1 MYIRRRRSCQL
12 APCGAEGSRSKV
24 KVLLEAFASG
34 CSQSNRAE
42 PGVHLLFVEIA
53 VRYKHSHRR
62 PRSESQHH
70 SLTCPNRSS
79 RADDLHLLLTG
90 VHRLSSCINVLGN
103 SNTVLIGLHISHL
116 ANDSA
121 GIGSAHAMKATT
133 IGGFPTARLYMGTS
147 PLYPSTAGT
156 YSPIRPT
163 QRIRKRAKSKTIRT
177 KSGERD

>member
-1 MYIRRRRSCQL
+1 M
-12 APCGAEGSRSKV
+12 
-24 KVLLEAFASG
+24 LLEAFAPGYSR
-34 CSQSNRAE
+34 SNRAE

-53 VRYKHSHRR
+53 GRYKHSHRC

-90 VHRLSSCINVLGN
+90 VHRLASCINVLGN

-116 ANDSA
+116 AANDSA

-133 IGGFPTARLYMGTS
+133 IGGFPTARLYMGTL

-163 QRIRKRAKSKTIRT
+163 QRIRKRAKSKTMRT